1 MSTLHNHIPDIP
13 AYIFGE
19 QSRIVLHGAPAEVV
33 EQPLEGS
40 PLWFNVTIFALL
52 TLYILWLNYWSMR
65 SDNHRSVF
73 KFLGYHRGDIEAKLQ
88 YITPTM
94 KGYLTST
101 ILLGV
106 VSQSIATAC
115 LLEPKHISNHYFYLG
130 VLVLSAS
137 VLAYQMLAIKLIGH
151 IAGESKMATMLLY
164 VKSIC
169 YAILTIVVTPII
181 LCYALSSSG
190 SQLPLMYLT
199 VAGVVMVAFV
209 LISETFLLFIHKKV
223 SVLHTILY
231 LCTVEI
237 FPFTLIWGF
246 FYR

>member
-1 MSTLHNHIPDIP
+1 MSAPHNCIPDIP

-19 QSRIVLHGAPAEVV
+19 QSRIALHEAPAAVV
-33 EQPLEGS
+33 EQLEGS

-52 TLYILWLNYWSMR
+52 ALYILWLNYWSMR
-65 SDNHRSVF
+65 SDNHRSIF
-73 KFLGYHRGDIEAKLQ
+73 KFLGYHRGDVEAKLQ
-88 YITPTM
+88 YITPSM
-94 KGYLTST
+94 KGYLNST

-106 VSQSIATAC
+106 VAQTIAAVS
-115 LLEPKHISNHYFYLG
+115 LLESEQLSNHYFCLFT
-130 VLVLSAS
+130 LALSAS
-137 VLAYQMLAIKLIGH
+137 VLAYQMLIINIIGH
-151 IAGESKMATMLLY
+151 IAGESKMAAMLLY
-164 VKSIC
+164 VKRIC

-181 LCYALSSSG
+181 LCYAISSSA

-199 VAGVVMVAFV
+199 ILGVSIVA
-209 LISETFLLFIHKKV
+209 LILIYETFLLFIRKKV